1 MYDRFISALEKYQRT
16 GWTIDQVYSE
26 VSLIFWNHPD
36 ALEGFKQFISTVSQQ
51 P

>member
-36 ALEGFKQFISTVSQQ
+36 ALEGFKQFISTVPQQ